1 LTHPPTPHEREDTFE
16 HNNDQCQGCNINEP
30 WQKSSL
36 PCIACQLATIVYR
49 NPFHKRLAKHLDFWL
64 TTDDS
69 SNDSTNEPTSH
80 HTICT
85 SIASKTQISSSPD
98 LLRLRHQSIE
108 RNYQEIKNR
117 GTVEQ
122 TKYVFE
128 DLSILQN
135 GIQSHYSNPKRP
147 FSSQPSSNP
156 PFKTTADTFSS
167 SKRTRHDIN
176 AKEKNPAN
184 QRLPQR
190 TPLQPI
196 DINSMTNE
204 TISTLT
210 REYSPLQIGNKRRKK
225 QARTL
230 KMKELKTIQRQQDK
244 TMQEDPIR
252 TAMAL

>member
-1 LTHPPTPHEREDTFE
+1 
-16 HNNDQCQGCNINEP
+16 
-30 WQKSSL
+30 
-36 PCIACQLATIVYR
+36 VYR

-69 SNDSTNEPTSH
+69 SNDSINEPTSH
-80 HTICT
+80 RTICT
-85 SIASKTQISSSPD
+85 SIASKTQNSSSPD

-117 GTVEQ
+117 GIAEQ

-135 GIQSHYSNPKRP
+135 GIRSQYSNPKRP
-147 FSSQPSSNP
+147 LSSQPFPNP
-156 PFKTTADTFSS
+156 TSKNTADTSSS

-176 AKEKNPAN
+176 AKEKNPAH

-190 TPLQPI
+190 IPLQPI
-196 DINSMTNE
+196 DINSMT
-204 TISTLT
+204 TGTVSTLT
-210 REYSPLQIGNKRRKK
+210 QENSPLQIGNKRRKK

-230 KMKELKTIQRQQDK
+230 KMKELKITQQQQDK

-252 TAMAL
+252 TARAL